1 MPAACSRSPTARGV
15 KVSQRLGGRKPS
27 GLGRLAVWAAGS
39 EAVMLLAEA
48 FTLGQRGLPVLLQL
62 PCHQAVFGFSELVLA
77 PGPVRGELGAFQ
89 ALPPDPVHL
98 RAPGLYLPGRGER
111 DLQRGGCERVQQQP
125 GDVTVQAPAGEL
137 LALAASVVGL
147 LAGADVD
154 RGQPPAPPPL
164 GADRHPLAPAPPAR
178 AAGRPCP
185 PPPWGPPPT
194 PPPRWR
200 RLPPRKHR
208 PALPG
213 PSRSNRSKPG
223 RPPAWPCSSGSRP
236 PSPGGR
242 RAKPAGSGTASCPR

>member
-111 DLQRGGCERVQQQP
+111 DLQRGGCAVGPPPP
-125 GDVTVQAPAGEL
+125 GDLTVPAQAREL
-137 LALAASVVGL
+137 LALAASVVGRL
-147 LAGADVD
+147 PRADVN
-154 RGQPPAPPPL
+154 RGQL
-164 GADRHPLAPAPPAR
+164 PAR
-178 AAGRPCP
+178 
-185 PPPWGPPPT
+185 
-194 PPPRWR
+194 
-200 RLPPRKHR
+200 
-208 PALPG
+208 
-213 PSRSNRSKPG
+213 
-223 RPPAWPCSSGSRP
+223 
-236 PSPGGR
+236 SP
-242 RAKPAGSGTASCPR
+242 